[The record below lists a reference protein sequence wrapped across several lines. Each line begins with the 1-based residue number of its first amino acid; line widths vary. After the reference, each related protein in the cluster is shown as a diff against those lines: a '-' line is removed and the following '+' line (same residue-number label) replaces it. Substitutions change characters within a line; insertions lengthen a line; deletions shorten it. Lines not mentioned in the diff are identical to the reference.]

1 MNITILTSSNER
13 VTAPAEKWLCGII
26 AVLTDEQKAS
36 LMRLVAT
43 RVELGGPVGHVI
55 SVPGISTGERFGR
68 LGGKS

>member
-1 MNITILTSSNER
+1 MNISIVTSSNEQ

-43 RVELGGPVGHVI
+43 RIELGGPAGHVI
-55 SVPGISTGERFGR
+55 SVPGIPGAEQFGR
-68 LGGKS
+68 IGG